1 MFARISKFKVKA
13 GRLDDLKAHRDE
25 RKQQLET
32 LPGLKYVLGLSGQ
45 DNEYQIVAIYESRT
59 HAESELAMESTGKF
73 WFKIG
78 NLIEGKREVRS
89 YDVTHLEVYSP
100 T

>member
-1 MFARISKFKVKA
+1 MFARTTTFKVKA
-13 GRLDDLKAHRDE
+13 GRLDDLMAQRDE
-25 RKQQLET
+25 QKLLLET

-59 HAESELAMESTGKF
+59 HAESKLTMETAGDF
-73 WFKIG
+73 WFKIT
-78 NLIEGKREVRS
+78 NLVEGTREVRT
-89 YDVTHLEVYSP
+89 YDVTHFENFSP

>member
-1 MFARISKFKVKA
+1 MFARISTFKVKA
-13 GRLDDLKAHRDE
+13 GRLDELKAHRDE

-59 HAESELAMESTGKF
+59 HAESELTMETAGKF
-73 WFKIG
+73 WFKVA
-78 NLIEGKREVRS
+78 NLIEGKREVRV
-89 YDVTHLEVYSP
+89 YDVTHFESFSP